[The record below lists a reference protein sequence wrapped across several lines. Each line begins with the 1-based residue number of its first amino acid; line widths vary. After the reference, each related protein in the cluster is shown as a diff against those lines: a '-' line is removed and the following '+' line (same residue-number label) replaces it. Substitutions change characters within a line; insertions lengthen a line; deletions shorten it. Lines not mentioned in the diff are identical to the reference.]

1 MVLQGLRDR
10 IRYPAKGVVID
21 GDPGLVRAVRETFS
35 EIPIQLCIK
44 HLYSYHVY
52 YLKYLFQG
60 PKEGIELLLDIIYKM
75 LYAKN
80 SKHLKYL
87 FEEYSLM
94 CGFLIQKGFEAELL
108 NFESKMNLIWT
119 HFQYPQLPRIN
130 NTIEGHNGKSPLG
143 LAGVN
148 TSGINWIKFSHK
160 NQH

>member
-21 GDPGLVRAVRETFS
+21 GDPGLVRGVRETFS

-44 HLYSYHVY
+44 HLHSYHVY
-52 YLKYLFQG
+52 HLKYLFQG

-94 CGFLIQKGFEAELL
+94 CGFLIQKC
-108 NFESKMNLIWT
+108 SKLS
-119 HFQYPQLPRIN
+119 Y
-130 NTIEGHNGKSPLG
+130 
-143 LAGVN
+143 
-148 TSGINWIKFSHK
+148 
-160 NQH
+160 